1 MNINV
6 KAGQK
11 IRVTYNKPE
20 GVKVYEGI
28 VDGRVNQ
35 AKDHIRIE
43 LTTVPEAAFR
53 TFTKSKIID
62 LKIL

>member
-1 MNINV
+1 MNVNV

-11 IRVTYNKPE
+11 IQVTYNKPE

-28 VDGRVNQ
+28 VDGRVNPS
-35 AKDHIRIE
+35 ADYIRIE

-53 TFTKSKIID
+53 TFTKSKIVSITNM
-62 LKIL
+62 